1 MGTSQLGGAVYG
13 NPNLNQNAD
22 IILNEVGSTNR
33 SVLNGALEVFGK
45 NAAVVIANPNGFD
58 CNGCSFINTSKLTMV
73 SGQSRM
79 SDGAI
84 TGFKINN
91 DLTSDF
97 IIHEL
102 GLYANNTNDVD
113 IISRAIKLRGELQA
127 KQDLALKQGNDYYD
141 YTTGEVKSNTNA
153 APIEFGIDISH
164 LSNISAG
171 SIKLIVTEKGA
182 GVNTADGD
190 IITDLSNLE
199 ITADGDLVLKAN
211 LSSQTDINLT
221 SHHGDITQSGDI
233 KAAQNIDINA
243 NQTYQNE
250 GKDTIAQANLAI
262 TANTVNNQGGQLAA
276 GGNLNIAVD
285 TLNNTRNDTQDTTK
299 TQEKTQG
306 GLIYA
311 KNQLQ
316 ITAANHLL
324 NDKSSIVAEGDIVIN
339 DTNHDTNN
347 DLNLVIDNK
356 SGVIKADNNIT
367 IHAKTLNNTAYHYDT
382 KQDDSDGY
390 YGYDVNEKVVKS
402 DYVMDQT
409 LVLEQDEQVSTLAS
423 NPAFIS
429 ALKDINI
436 NLSDELFNS
445 SSVISA
451 KQDLSI
457 TANKITNETDSV

>member
-153 APIEFGIDISH
+153 APLSLALISH
-164 LSNISAG
+164 IYLIS
-171 SIKLIVTEKGA
+171 
-182 GVNTADGD
+182 
-190 IITDLSNLE
+190 
-199 ITADGDLVLKAN
+199 
-211 LSSQTDINLT
+211 Q
-221 SHHGDITQSGDI
+221 Q
-233 KAAQNIDINA
+233 AA
-243 NQTYQNE
+243 
-250 GKDTIAQANLAI
+250 L
-262 TANTVNNQGGQLAA
+262 
-276 GGNLNIAVD
+276 
-285 TLNNTRNDTQDTTK
+285 
-299 TQEKTQG
+299 
-306 GLIYA
+306 
-311 KNQLQ
+311 
-316 ITAANHLL
+316 
-324 NDKSSIVAEGDIVIN
+324 
-339 DTNHDTNN
+339 
-347 DLNLVIDNK
+347 
-356 SGVIKADNNIT
+356 
-367 IHAKTLNNTAYHYDT
+367 
-382 KQDDSDGY
+382 
-390 YGYDVNEKVVKS
+390 
-402 DYVMDQT
+402 
-409 LVLEQDEQVSTLAS
+409 
-423 NPAFIS
+423 
-429 ALKDINI
+429 
-436 NLSDELFNS
+436 NS
-445 SSVISA
+445 SLLKKV
-451 KQDLSI
+451 QG
-457 TANKITNETDSV
+457 